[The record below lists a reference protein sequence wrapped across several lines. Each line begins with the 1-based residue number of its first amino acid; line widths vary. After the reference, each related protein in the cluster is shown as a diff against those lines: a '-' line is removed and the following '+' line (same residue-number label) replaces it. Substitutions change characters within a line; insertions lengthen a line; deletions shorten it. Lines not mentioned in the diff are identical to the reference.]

1 MSDTPADRPTPPDQ
15 TAPARSDEP
24 TSSILDMLS
33 RFSPGQMIGLGVTLV
48 GLLGF
53 FAYLTLRI
61 VEPDYG
67 LLYSG
72 LDLEDSAEIVSRLE
86 ALGVPYELHGSG
98 EGIMVPSDRVARLR
112 MAMAEEGLPR
122 GGSVG
127 DEIFDQTGALGTT
140 TFLANVNQRRA
151 LEGELSRTIASL
163 KDVKA
168 ARVHLVLPK
177 RELFRREQIEP
188 SASVTLRMFGGRRL
202 DKRQAAAVQHLVAA
216 AVPGLQPNRITLVDD
231 RGTLLVR
238 GGEAAFEGGLTGQ
251 ADDYRIAYEIRLKNV
266 IEQLLERSLGPG
278 RVHAEVNAEIDFDQV
293 TMMQETFDPDG
304 QVVRSTQSIEEETE
318 RAERNEDG
326 TVTVGNNLPNAGVDG
341 AGGGS
346 SNNENILRTEETVNY
361 EISRTVRNHTQ
372 VGGQVKR
379 LSVAVLVGGR
389 ELLESDG
396 ESRAYSPL
404 DQQELDEIAS
414 LVRSAIGFDGERG
427 DTVEVK
433 NMPFAESAVEEIESS
448 LFDFTKNDLLRLAEL
463 GGLLLLAL
471 LAIFL
476 VIRPAI
482 AKLTPEPVTLNAQ
495 ASDAAA
501 IAGPGGGGL
510 PAMVDEHGRV
520 MSSNGEAGTA
530 DNPSTLGDGQSPN
543 ADSGGDGKSSEDDQA
558 IFDDPARAMLIKQAQ
573 GVIETRPDEAAAV
586 VKQWI
591 GQTAGGGGRV

>member
-1 MSDTPADRPTPPDQ
+1 MSDTPADLPTTLDQ
-15 TAPARSDEP
+15 TAATRQDRGTPSMLEA
-24 TSSILDMLS
+24 LS
-33 RFSPGQMIGLGVTLV
+33 RFSPGQMIGLGITMI

-61 VEPDYG
+61 VEPDFG

-72 LDLEDSAEIVSRLE
+72 LDLEDSAEIVGRLE
-86 ALGVPYELHGSG
+86 ALGVPYELHGGG
-98 EGIMVPSDRVARLR
+98 EGIMVPGDRVARLR
-112 MAMAEEGLPR
+112 MTMAEEGLPR

-127 DEIFDQTGALGTT
+127 DEIFDQAGALGTT

-151 LEGELSRTIASL
+151 LEGELSRTIAAL

-202 DKRQAAAVQHLVAA
+202 DKRQIAAVQHLVAA
-216 AVPGLQPNRITLVDD
+216 AVPGLQPDRITLVDD
-231 RGTLLVR
+231 RGTLLVK
-238 GGEAAFEGGLTGQ
+238 GGEAGLGGALTSQ
-251 ADDYRIAYEIRLKNV
+251 ADDYRIAYETRLKSV

-293 TMMQETFDPDG
+293 TMMEETFDPDG

-341 AGGGS
+341 DGGGN
-346 SNNENILRTEETVNY
+346 SNNESSVRTEETVNY

-372 VGGQVKR
+372 VGGEIKR

-389 ELLESDG
+389 QRPDADSGSL
-396 ESRAYSPL
+396 AYSPL
-404 DQQELDEIAS
+404 DQQELDEMTS
-414 LVRSAIGFDGERG
+414 LVRSAIGFDAERG

-433 NMPFAESAVEEIESS
+433 NMPFAESNLEEIETS
-448 LFDFTKNDLLRLAEL
+448 LFDLTKNDILRLAEL

-471 LAIFL
+471 IAIFL
-476 VIRPAI
+476 VVRPALS
-482 AKLTPEPVTLNAQ
+482 KLMPEPVTLDSPAPVGVG
-495 ASDAAA
+495 SE
-501 IAGPGGGGL
+501 GGGGA
-510 PAMVDEHGRV
+510 PMVIDQNGRAV
-520 MSSNGEAGTA
+520 AA
-530 DNPSTLGDGQSPN
+530 DGST
-543 ADSGGDGKSSEDDQA
+543 SGGDSDSSVAGTSSGADGDSKSQTTGLVE
-558 IFDDPARAMLIKQAQ
+558 FEDPARIGLIQQ
-573 GVIETRPDEAAAV
+573 TRNLIEVRPDDAAAV
-586 VKQWI
+586 VRTWI
-591 GQTAGGGGRV
+591 DQPTGKDNG